1 MIIDFISITIK
12 VILIAIEVILITIKV
27 IQITIEVILIGQN
40 SKKLLIPLPILYSLL
55 LFVCPYSFW
64 VCYV

>member
-1 MIIDFISITIK
+1 MIIDFISITIEVIQISIK
-12 VILIAIEVILITIKV
+12 VILTSIEVILIR
-27 IQITIEVILIGQN
+27 QN